1 MSELKIITDISQY
14 KENLERIYEE
24 SIEYFMEVEGRRPL
38 SPFDDIHSIEPG
50 IPQQNPIQ
58 CYAFLFEGQIVGY
71 SWVMEDISDECYY
84 ILHFIITNNFRR
96 HKFGTKVLKALDNI
110 YKEKYDKSELLVS
123 SKNYTG
129 LNFWVKNGYTE
140 ITRVFSSEEQNTIST
155 ELNLRKKICR

>member
-1 MSELKIITDISQY
+1 
-14 KENLERIYEE
+14 
-24 SIEYFMEVEGRRPL
+24 
-38 SPFDDIHSIEPG
+38 
-50 IPQQNPIQ
+50 
-58 CYAFLFEGQIVGY
+58 
-71 SWVMEDISDECYY
+71 MEDISDECYY

-123 SKNYTG
+123 SKNYIG

>member
-110 YKEKYDKSELLVS
+110 YKESMINQ
-123 SKNYTG
+123 NYW
-129 LNFWVKNGYTE
+129 FH
-140 ITRVFSSEEQNTIST
+140 Q
-155 ELNLRKKICR
+155 KIILD

>member
-84 ILHFIITNNFRR
+84 ILHFI
-96 HKFGTKVLKALDNI
+96 
-110 YKEKYDKSELLVS
+110 
-123 SKNYTG
+123 
-129 LNFWVKNGYTE
+129 
-140 ITRVFSSEEQNTIST
+140 
-155 ELNLRKKICR
+155 